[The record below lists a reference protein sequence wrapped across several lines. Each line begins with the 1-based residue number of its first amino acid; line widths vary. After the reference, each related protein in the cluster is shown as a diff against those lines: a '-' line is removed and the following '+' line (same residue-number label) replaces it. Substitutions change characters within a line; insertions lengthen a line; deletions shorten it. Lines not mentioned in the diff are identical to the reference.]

1 MKTKNWMAVFL
12 LVIILGN
19 IQSTLAQDSTR
30 VDYQQKSK
38 KQKTAAWVM
47 LGGGIVLVSI
57 GIVQAAS
64 NDVYDLAN
72 GVSTAFG
79 GQNVFDDGPNGTA
92 LMVIGGAAALG
103 SIPIFISASEN
114 AQKAARIRA
123 QDFSKSSSKQ
133 NRKSSFLTRKSH
145 SKRISFLNHHPN
157 GQFVASK

>member
-12 LVIILGN
+12 FVIIIGN

-30 VDYQQKSK
+30 VDYKQKSK
-38 KQKTAAWVM
+38 NQKTTAWVM
-47 LGGGIVLVSI
+47 LGGGIFLGSI
-57 GIVQAAS
+57 GFLQAAKYES
-64 NDVYDLAN
+64 NDFVN
-72 GVSTAFG
+72 AFG

-103 SIPIFISASEN
+103 SIPIFISASKN
-114 AQKAARIRA
+114 SQKAARIRA